1 MYRLPMFLVLAVAGS
16 GCDDSPSGPGDGSL
30 LGSTS
35 ITGAEPDPDG
45 YRLTVDGEPMLTLAP
60 KDSKELALEPG
71 RYTLDLEGPDAH
83 CQIEMALP
91 LEVEVEGQGQM
102 PVALAVR
109 CPATG
114 AIVTARSMGLYIPSS
129 YRITAIRRVR

>member
-1 MYRLPMFLVLAVAGS
+1 M
-16 GCDDSPSGPGDGSL
+16 
-30 LGSTS
+30 STS

-71 RYTLDLEGPDAH
+71 RYTLDLEGLEAH
-83 CQIEMALP
+83 CLVEPALP
-91 LEVEVEGQGQM
+91 REVEVEGQGQT

-109 CPATG
+109 
-114 AIVTARSMGLYIPSS
+114 
-129 YRITAIRRVR
+129 